1 MSAMST
7 ASAARQLYSFISIP
21 CVNVYLTG
29 LNNNMTTSIENPI
42 ETKGTHGG
50 ARPGSGRKKG
60 GKNHISIHDLLTSLE
75 TKTGGQKYEDLLVD
89 DFISARNDG
98 NKEMILK
105 YHHLILN
112 KVMNNLARIEV
123 TDSEDAIVAKQLAFA
138 EALSKLTGIS
148 QEIDT
153 STQAD

>member
-1 MSAMST
+1 
-7 ASAARQLYSFISIP
+7 
-21 CVNVYLTG
+21 
-29 LNNNMTTSIENPI
+29 MTNSIETTI
-42 ETKGTHGG
+42 EKKGTHGG

-89 DFISARNDG
+89 DFISARNEG
-98 NKEMILK
+98 NRDMILK

-123 TDSEDAIVAKQLAFA
+123 TDSEDAVAAKQLAFA
-138 EALSKLTGIS
+138 EALAKFTGVNT
-148 QEIDT
+148 DT
-153 STQAD
+153 EVE